1 MRLTIHSLSINSQRI
16 RCFVES
22 IIPIQFLHHNTNDP
36 SPRSSTHLN
45 LQYEIPSNNNP
56 PPQPPRSKHHFRRK
70 PLPSFSQP
78 SLKKQA
84 PLKATSLTPRDAEP
98 QYYPGYCSIPN
109 CGHGPEKRAAQAADK
124 AWKRALEEVGL
135 EEAE

>member
-1 MRLTIHSLSINSQRI
+1 MKFPATTTLLLSLLGANIISAVSPFIHSPLLLTTI
-16 RCFVES
+16 
-22 IIPIQFLHHNTNDP
+22 
-36 SPRSSTHLN
+36 
-45 LQYEIPSNNNP
+45 
-56 PPQPPRSKHHFRRK
+56 SK
-70 PLPSFSQP
+70 
-78 SLKKQA
+78 KKQA

-109 CGHGPEKRAAQAADK
+109 CGHGPEKRAGQAADE